1 MPAARFHQA
10 KTNGHPDT
18 NNYLNDA
25 KNQNHNSKSQFVI
38 VWVLGVTSG
47 FWKWVHPSITI
58 MKIVCIFNCC
68 TVETDD
74 YSTKHSRCDGEPHE
88 YTSLQ
93 NKIIKYSCHKGR
105 CFTGTIS
112 VCEHLWQVLQWNK
125 WLHILSTCHHNR
137 NWNKQKLLSNIPF
150 FEINFRLLSYRWTW
164 S

>member
-10 KTNGHPDT
+10 ETNGHPDT
-18 NNYLNDA
+18 SNNLKDA

-47 FWKWVHPSITI
+47 FWNWVHPSITI
-58 MKIVCIFNCC
+58 TKIVCIFNCC

-112 VCEHLWQVLQWNK
+112 VYEHLCLTSFGMRQMTTHFVE
-125 WLHILSTCHHNR
+125 LSPQSKL
-137 NWNKQKLLSNIPF
+137 KQA
-150 FEINFRLLSYRWTW
+150 EISSSMPGCYKRKISRF
-164 S
+164 